1 MKRQIRNSL
10 VILFGVGILFFLLS
24 KVQGEKLVTILWGS
38 DPFYLILGM
47 VLSFIQPVFDTMKW
61 NLLLKSKKIT
71 IPFYQ
76 LFFSQMIGLFV
87 SSFLPSRYSGD
98 IYRAYVVAKH
108 SGQAHDSAAAVLLQ
122 RLSGLF
128 VMGLLSCVASAVGI
142 VKMGD
147 YTLVRSVMAGSV
159 AIVVGCVLV
168 FSEAVFRGFD
178 RILKALNLSLVR
190 KPAAKFHKAV
200 MEYRDEKEL
209 IANICLLSLLFYLGA
224 FIIVFAATRA
234 VRAEVS
240 FLYVVL
246 VVPIIYL
253 LEALPISI
261 NGLGVRE
268 GAFAFFFTRVGVSL
282 EQAVAAALVVLF
294 FRLLKSAAGGV
305 LFVCGYV
312 EFRGMKKP
320 HPLLAVR
327 RQDGGRVEG

>member
-24 KVQGEKLVTILWGS
+24 KVQGERVVALLWGS
-38 DPFYLILGM
+38 DPFYLILGIA
-47 VLSFIQPVFDTMKW
+47 LSLIQPVFDTMKW
-61 NLLLKSKKIT
+61 NLLLKSKRIT

-108 SGQAHDSAAAVLLQ
+108 SGQAHDSAAAVLVQ

-128 VMGLLSCVASAVGI
+128 VMGLLSFIASTVGF
-142 VKMGD
+142 VTLGD

-159 AIVVGCVLV
+159 AIVVGCFLV
-168 FSEAVFRGFD
+168 FSEKVFRGFD
-178 RILKALNLSLVR
+178 RVLEGLNLSIVR
-190 KPAAKFHKAV
+190 KPAAKFHMAV
-200 MEYRDEKEL
+200 MEYKDKKEL
-209 IANICLLSLLFYLGA
+209 IAKICLLSLLFYLGA
-224 FIIVFAATRA
+224 FIIVFGAARA

-240 FLYVVL
+240 LLYVVL

-294 FRLLKSAAGGV
+294 FRLLKSGAGGV
-305 LFVCGYV
+305 LFVFRYV
-312 EFRGMKKP
+312 EFKSIKKP
-320 HPLLAVR
+320 DTLLALG
-327 RQDGGRVEG
+327 RQDGGRIEG